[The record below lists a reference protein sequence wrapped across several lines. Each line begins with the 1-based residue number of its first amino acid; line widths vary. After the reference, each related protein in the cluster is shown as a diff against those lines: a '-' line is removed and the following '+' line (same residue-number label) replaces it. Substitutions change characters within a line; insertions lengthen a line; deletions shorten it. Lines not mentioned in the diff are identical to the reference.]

1 MDLKQQIQALEQ
13 ILERERRARMASEQL
28 IEEKATELYSIHREV
43 IKLNSKLEQ
52 LVAERTEDLTLKN
65 EGLQVATNR
74 LALLIQNLQFA
85 VLLEDEYRKIV
96 MVNQRFCDLF
106 MTPVAPEKL
115 IGADCAEAAEETKEL
130 FQDSETFIERVD
142 RLLEDRQPFLNEE
155 LHLKNGKVILR
166 DFIPI
171 WSQGKYQGHLWIY
184 NDVTEKRMAELK
196 LSEQR
201 QFYENILNSI
211 PADIAVFNNQH
222 QYLFVNPVGI
232 KDDALREWI
241 IGKTDEDYCRMRG
254 RDLGLAKDRSQLF
267 NKVMKEKKQVE
278 WEERLLNKEGEVG
291 YFLRKFF
298 PVLDASGEVELLIGY
313 GVNITERK
321 KWEQEVERSEKRYRD
336 LFDYSQAL
344 ICTHDMDGVFINV
357 NPAISELMG
366 YAPGE
371 MIGRKIEEFI
381 PYDEK
386 GLFKTLYL
394 DVINEKGKAEGV
406 FRVLSKE
413 GKKLYLLFKN
423 YKMEEYGSDPYIIG
437 FSQDISE
444 MIAAEKELRV
454 AKKITEESA
463 KAKEVFLANMSH
475 EIRTPMNGVMGIAGL
490 LGKTSLDE
498 EQRNYLRLI
507 QESANNLLVIINDVL
522 DLEKI
527 IMGKLQLENLAFSLP
542 ERIEMCVQSFTY
554 KAEEKGLTLL
564 YKNFCKDEFAVIG
577 DPYRINQVMNN
588 LINNAIK
595 FTDKGSVLVET
606 RLKER
611 HESKVFIEFI
621 VNDTGVGI
629 PENKQKE
636 IFEPFVQASSSVSR
650 LHGGTGL
657 GLSICKDL
665 INMMGGELM
674 VDSLEGKG
682 STFHFVLPF
691 EISSMIPNTQKIPDH
706 MDYKSL
712 GNRKILVAEDVE
724 LNQFLAKHILE
735 SWGFEVV
742 LANNGLEAVER
753 VKAENFDLILMD
765 IQMPEMDGIAATEA
779 IRKLEDVKKASLP
792 IVALTANVLKGDS
805 DKYLRAGMNDY
816 LAKPFDESKLFV
828 VISKNLQEA
837 GVEIQSA
844 NQTTQKISNM
854 ETIQKL
860 YDLAMVET
868 ISGGDKAF
876 VKKMVQLFIDTIPQT
891 MQDMEKAAASEQWE
905 ATGKLAHKMKST
917 IDSMGIVSLKAEIR
931 TLEANGK
938 ASESVDQIPGQVQ
951 HINEVLGKCIEQIKK
966 DFGL

>member
-13 ILERERRARMASEQL
+13 ILERERAARKASEEL
-28 IEEKATELYSIHREV
+28 IEEKASELYASHRE
-43 IKLNSKLEQ
+43 IIQLNAKLEQ
-52 LVAERTEDLTLKN
+52 LVADRTEDLTTKN

-74 LALLIQNLQFA
+74 LSLLIENLQFA
-85 VLLEDEYRKIV
+85 VLLEDEFRKIV

-106 MTPVAPEKL
+106 AIPVAPEKL
-115 IGADCAEAAEETKEL
+115 IGADCAMAAEETKEL
-130 FQDSETFIERVD
+130 FIESVTFVERVA

-155 LHLKNGKVILR
+155 LHMKNGRVVLR

-171 WSQGKYQGHLWIY
+171 WSHGKYQGHLWIY
-184 NDVTEKRMAELK
+184 NDVTEKRATEMK
-196 LSEQR
+196 LAAQR
-201 QFYENILNSI
+201 QFYENILNRI
-211 PADIAVFNNQH
+211 PADIAVFSNKH

-232 KDDALREWI
+232 KDEALRQWI

-254 RDLGLAKDRSQLF
+254 RDLGLAKERRELF
-267 NKVMKEKKQVE
+267 EKVMRDKKEME
-278 WEERLLNKEGEVG
+278 WEERLVDKEGMPG
-291 YFLRKFF
+291 YYLRKFF
-298 PVLDASGEVELLIGY
+298 PVLDAAGEVEQLIGY

-344 ICTHDMDGVFINV
+344 ICTHDLEGVFMNV
-357 NPAISELMG
+357 NPAICELMG
-366 YAPGE
+366 FTPQE
-371 MIGRKIEEFI
+371 MIGKRIDEFMPKEET
-381 PYDEK
+381 
-386 GLFKTLYL
+386 GLFKSLYL
-394 DVINEKGKAEGV
+394 DVINEKGRAEGI

-444 MIAAEKELRV
+444 MIAAEKELRI
-454 AKKITEESA
+454 AKKITEDSA

-490 LGKTSLDE
+490 LSKTHLNE
-498 EQRNYLRLI
+498 EQRNYVRII

-527 IMGKLQLENLAFSLP
+527 IMGKLQLENIAFSLP

-554 KAEEKGLTLL
+554 KAQEKGLTLQ
-564 YKNFCKDEFAVIG
+564 YKNCWKEDMAIIG

-595 FTDKGSVLVET
+595 FTEKGSVLVET

-611 HESKVFIEFI
+611 HESKMFIEF
-621 VNDTGVGI
+621 VVADTGVGI
-629 PENKQKE
+629 PEDKQQE

-657 GLSICKDL
+657 GLSICTDL
-665 INMMGGELM
+665 INMMGGQLQLES
-674 VDSLEGKG
+674 VEGKG
-682 STFHFVLPF
+682 SVFHFVLPF
-691 EISSMIPNTQKIPDH
+691 EISSLIPNTKKIPEL
-706 MDYKSL
+706 MDYTSL
-712 GNRKILVAEDVE
+712 GKRKILVAEDVE

-735 SWGFEVV
+735 SWGCEVV
-742 LANNGLEAVER
+742 LANNGLEALEK
-753 VKAENFDLILMD
+753 VKDDNFDLVLMD

-779 IRKLEDVKKASLP
+779 IRKLSNGEKASLP

-805 DKYLRAGMNDY
+805 DKYLNAGMNDY
-816 LAKPFDESKLFV
+816 LAKPFDESKLFD
-828 VISKNLQEA
+828 VISRNLREGTA
-837 GVEIQSA
+837 GLQPVNI
-844 NQTTQKISNM
+844 TTQKSSNM

-860 YDLAMVET
+860 YDLTMVET

-876 VKKMVQLFIDTIPQT
+876 VAKMVKLFVDTIPQT
-891 MQDMEKAAASEQWE
+891 MRDMEKSAAEQQWE
-905 ATGKLAHKMKST
+905 NTGKLAHKMKST
-917 IDSMGIVSLKAEIR
+917 IDSMGIVTLKAEIR
-931 TLEANGK
+931 ALEANGK
-938 ASESVDQIPGQVQ
+938 ASENTDQIPEQVR
-951 HINEVLGKCIEQIKK
+951 HINEVLANCIEQIKK